1 VILGPKAS
9 ARAVYPRASERASA
23 KAASAK
29 AGGMEGEGDL
39 HPGSEE
45 KLREK
50 NGA

>member
-9 ARAVYPRASERASA
+9 ARAVYPRASER
-23 KAASAK
+23 ASAK